1 VKRNPGQALQFIPR
15 ISLTL
20 NPGYGFEQNSGAKK
34 TAPRE
39 RIVLTFQE
47 VLLTFIGSRFALSED
62 RQSGIACC
70 EDGIFVAGVPL
81 LEKACARNAG
91 WFPRPISDL
100 NREISDQY
108 GVPIDLSAKLDS
120 LRAIARALD
129 TGDLIYARLL
139 TLHLR
144 IPDPPQQK
152 SVDELVVLAH
162 RLRASGLLKVAWD
175 PTKHPRWPAGAPGSV
190 GGEFAPAG
198 AFGDSGVAEE
208 TPRAT
213 TAQITIPVPWAI
225 PNLAPLPSEITPA
238 PLIPNIDP
246 RHSLENPYPDRPEC
260 VEEWAS
266 AIKYCRDLIRQR
278 LLGTDGHR
286 GSGRTFQQCVLG
298 RVSEACGGSSTA

>member
-1 VKRNPGQALQFIPR
+1 VLLSKTRAR
-15 ISLTL
+15 
-20 NPGYGFEQNSGAKK
+20 K

-39 RIVLTFQE
+39 RIGLTFQE
-47 VLLTFIGSRFALSED
+47 VLMTFIGSRFALSED
-62 RQSGIACC
+62 SQSGVACC

-81 LEKACARNAG
+81 LEKARERNAG

-100 NREISDQY
+100 NRQISEQY

-129 TGDLIYARLL
+129 AGDLIYARLL

-144 IPDPPQQK
+144 IPDPPQQE

-175 PTKHPRWPAGAPGSV
+175 PTKHPRWPAGTPDGV

-198 AFGDSGVAEE
+198 TFGDSDADEGQ
-208 TPRAT
+208 RAT
-213 TAQITIPVPWAI
+213 TAQITIPAPWAI
-225 PNLAPLPSEITPA
+225 PDLAPLPSEITPA

-260 VEEWAS
+260 VEEWAHALS
-266 AIKYCRDLIRQR
+266 YCQKLIGRR
-278 LLGTDGHR
+278 LLGTDGYR
-286 GSGRTFQQCVLG
+286 GRGRTFQQCVLG
-298 RVSEACGGSSTA
+298 LVSEACGGNSVT